1 MLSATEL
8 QCLSH
13 WCRQQGLSWRPALA
27 DDGAPALML
36 TPARVGVAQS
46 CMMLVDTP
54 HEWRLLDGYGEPM
67 AAASRLG
74 LLLDALDGGVGLG
87 DDGTTEPRVRP
98 GNASGVQATYAMA
111 C

>member
-13 WCRQQGLSWRPALA
+13 WCHQQGLSWRPALA
-27 DDGAPALML
+27 DDGAPAVML
-36 TPARVGVAQS
+36 TPARLGAAQS
-46 CMMLVDTP
+46 CLMLVDTP

-74 LLLDALDGGVGLG
+74 LLLDALDGGVGL
-87 DDGTTEPRVRP
+87 DDGDASEPRVSPEIVSAVR
-98 GNASGVQATYAMA
+98 ATYAMP

>member
-8 QCLSH
+8 QCLSQ

-27 DDGAPALML
+27 DDGAPAVML
-36 TPARVGVAQS
+36 TPARLGAAQP
-46 CMMLVDTP
+46 CLMLVDTS
-54 HEWRLLDGYGEPM
+54 HEWRLLDACGEPM

-74 LLLDALDGGVGLG
+74 LLLDALDGGIGLG
-87 DDGTTEPRVRP
+87 DGGVGQRRVSPGTAP
-98 GNASGVQATYAMA
+98 GAQATYAMA